1 MRGSSPDVG
10 SSRISSS
17 ASEASAAT
25 NPTFWRLPFEYVRA
39 LLRRVELET
48 LEQLVA
54 AVHVEIAAQATEQVD
69 HLAAGE
75 LRPQAELA
83 GHVRQAAVQLDRVV
97 PRITAEQLDVPRV
110 GAQQPEEHANR
121 RRLARAVRAEEPVDL
136 AGLDRQIQPVE
147 RARRSERLHQTGHA
161 DRGSHAPHPRRSRPD
176 PMTGRDSAR
185 KREHDGRMP
194 NERKFIAVMPGAEPF
209 SAGGGPHGAL
219 VLHGF
224 TGTPQSM
231 RGLAAAFA
239 GAGFAVELPLLPGHG
254 TSVDD
259 LATTTFADWSD
270 AAERAYAD
278 LAGRCER
285 VVVAGLSMGAT
296 LATWLATRH
305 PEIAGLVV
313 INGAFAPP
321 EPNVRE
327 ALEQLVA
334 QGVERIPGLGN
345 DVADPSQTE
354 LAYSEVPPA
363 QLLSLLGELDTLRDA
378 LANVHCP
385 ALVITSDQDHVVEPV
400 SSDVFAERVAGPVER
415 MRLVRSFHVATLDYE
430 RADVEARAVEFAG
443 RVVG

>member
-1 MRGSSPDVG
+1 
-10 SSRISSS
+10 
-17 ASEASAAT
+17 
-25 NPTFWRLPFEYVRA
+25 
-39 LLRRVELET
+39 
-48 LEQLVA
+48 
-54 AVHVEIAAQATEQVD
+54 
-69 HLAAGE
+69 
-75 LRPQAELA
+75 
-83 GHVRQAAVQLDRVV
+83 
-97 PRITAEQLDVPRV
+97 
-110 GAQQPEEHANR
+110 
-121 RRLARAVRAEEPVDL
+121 
-136 AGLDRQIQPVE
+136 
-147 RARRSERLHQTGHA
+147 
-161 DRGSHAPHPRRSRPD
+161 
-176 PMTGRDSAR
+176 
-185 KREHDGRMP
+185 
-194 NERKFIAVMPGAEPF
+194 
-209 SAGGGPHGAL
+209 
-219 VLHGF
+219 
-224 TGTPQSM
+224 
-231 RGLAAAFA
+231 
-239 GAGFAVELPLLPGHG
+239 
-254 TSVDD
+254 
-259 LATTTFADWSD
+259 
-270 AAERAYAD
+270 
-278 LAGRCER
+278 
-285 VVVAGLSMGAT
+285 MGAT

-443 RVVG
+443 QRRGLTDRRSADRQSCTTADALEPDPVPRRLVARTLQVYDFPGVSPDTVIGLAAPLLDLVTPPFVEVHTAT